1 MQIYSYANYSSKA
14 RGIPLV
20 SVKMRQKI
28 SFPKKTKGKSPFQ
41 LTKKSPEKTEQV
53 IKLPKVFSFKSFLIT
68 LGSGITQTGNTIKK
82 HGKALLITI
91 LAFILV
97 SCAAAGI
104 LCFASWQEKHTSPLT
119 LQADPELEIARLDK
133 MMADFAMENYG
144 NISEDG
150 DITDADF
157 TKAIVFTQPVS
168 FQTYKVQKG
177 DTISGIAKK
186 FGLGNISTLISVND
200 IGNVRSL
207 CAGQKLKIPSM
218 DGITYKV
225 KSGESLASIASKNN
239 ISQDAILDVNDL
251 TNETLQVGQVIF
263 LPGAKLDQKTLNLAM
278 GDQFI
283 IPIKASYR
291 ISSPFG
297 ARLDPIT
304 GKKSYHKGQD
314 FACPTGTPIYSSMGG
329 KVIFSGETWL
339 YGKHIIIDHG
349 NGYQTLYAHM
359 SKIIATK
366 GTYVTQ
372 GTRIGLVGNTGY
384 STGPHLHF
392 TVYKNGN
399 PVNPMAVLK
408 N

>member
-1 MQIYSYANYSSKA
+1 MQVYNYVNYQQKTRKINFPTLNFQRKPAKTAFTPRNSFDFQVP
-14 RGIPLV
+14 RLV
-20 SVKMRQKI
+20 
-28 SFPKKTKGKSPFQ
+28 
-41 LTKKSPEKTEQV
+41 
-53 IKLPKVFSFKSFLIT
+53 SFKSFLIT
-68 LGSGITQTGNTIKK
+68 LGNGLSKSGEAFRKHIKVI
-82 HGKALLITI
+82 LISSFAFI
-91 LAFILV
+91 LAF
-97 SCAAAGI
+97 AAAFG
-104 LCFASWQEKHTSPLT
+104 LLAFASWNENHAAPLT
-119 LQADPELEIARLDK
+119 LEADPETEIARLDK
-133 MMADFAMENYG
+133 LMADFALENYG
-144 NISEDG
+144 NISENG
-150 DITDADF
+150 DITDAININ
-157 TKAIVFTQPVS
+157 TVFSQPVTY
-168 FQTYKVQKG
+168 QYYKVQKG

-186 FGLGNISTLISVND
+186 FGLTNISTLISVND

-207 CAGQKLKIPSM
+207 CSGQKLKIPSI

-225 KSGESLASIASKNN
+225 KSGESLASIATKNN

-251 TNETLQVGQVIF
+251 SSEVLQTGQMLF

-283 IPIKASYR
+283 CPIKSSYR
-291 ISSPFG
+291 MSSAFG
-297 ARLDPIT
+297 PRLDPIT
-304 GKKSYHKGQD
+304 GKKSTHKGQD

-329 KVIFSGETWL
+329 KVIFAGESWL

-399 PVNPMAVLK
+399 PINPMSVIK